1 MLLLIASL
9 AATAAPVQPRA
20 AASAQARVSI
30 QILQGYRLIAAGD
43 RNADGRAFVQKMIR
57 GEDGSPRAA
66 KLVEFE

>member
-20 AASAQARVSI
+20 AASAQARVSV
-30 QILQGYRLIAAGD
+30 QILQGYRMIGAGD
-43 RNADGRAFVQKMIR
+43 RNQDGRAFVQKMIR
-57 GEDGSPRAA
+57 GEDGGRQSA